1 MKEKNDT
8 IRIEVAGAE
17 NFREDSLDNFRRYQ
31 EVHRIYEL
39 SEGGL
44 RLVSRPFS
52 EDWTVQKRRLKAR
65 DILSG
70 EYITFCAFDGGRVVG
85 LLMLACRA
93 EGQRMI
99 VRSFY
104 ISEDYRRMGIGRAL
118 LAAAAAH
125 ARSAGMTSLYI
136 SACPAEET
144 VRFYQAMGCRLS
156 SWDPPAHVHR
166 KPHDI
171 PMELL
176 L

>member
-8 IRIEVAGAE
+8 IRIEVAGPE
-17 NFREDSLDNFRRYQ
+17 NFREDSLDRFRRHQ
-31 EVHRIYEL
+31 VVHQMYEL
-39 SEGGL
+39 TEGGL
-44 RLVSRPFS
+44 KLVSRPFS
-52 EDWTVQKRRLKAR
+52 EDWTEQKKREKAR

-70 EYITFCAFDGGRVVG
+70 EYITFCAFDGGRVIG

-93 EGQRMI
+93 EEDRMI

-104 ISEDYRRMGIGRAL
+104 ISEDYRRRGIGRAL
-118 LAAAAAH
+118 LEAAADH
-125 ARSAGMTSLYI
+125 ARSAGMSSLYI

-156 SWDPPAHVHR
+156 SWAPPAHVHR